1 MLKPAFVLLATLW
14 AGLSIGRPI
23 DAQREVEF
31 NTAMMDATIQIGG
44 PSITAGKETCGSGFF
59 IDGPSERTAEPSEFT
74 MVTAAHVF
82 ERIGGDHAQF
92 AIRLKRGDQI
102 SLPDPLAM

>member
-23 DAQREVEF
+23 DAQIDVEF

-44 PSITAGKETCGSGFF
+44 PSITQERRRVAAASSLAGH
-59 IDGPSERTAEPSEFT
+59 PSKRPNHHNTHLSQQRMCSRESAEI
-74 MVTAAHVF
+74 ML
-82 ERIGGDHAQF
+82 D
-92 AIRLKRGDQI
+92 
-102 SLPDPLAM
+102 SLFD

>member
-44 PSITAGKETCGSGFF
+44 PSINAGKEMCGSGFF
-59 IDGPSERTAEPSEFT
+59 ISGPFNQTSETAQYIF
-74 MVTAAHVF
+74 VTAAHVL
-82 ERIGGDHAQF
+82 ESIGGDHARF
-92 AIRLKRGDQI
+92 ALRLKRD
-102 SLPDPLAM
+102 